1 MHNTDSSSSEIVT
14 RKKCSSCGQE
24 VGHTR
29 SLEAD
34 TRTTLTRCRLVSEPF
49 RVVACCLSLFLFRF
63 CRSSRSS
70 ALALQRP
77 SLLLCYCCPLSSLFF
92 LFTLYYYYF
101 ARITTTTSDHC
112 CWRRKRRS
120 SVVRLSFSPTAA
132 TATATAARLLGPLL
146 CFIIYL
152 FIWFKIE
159 NARWGGNSGNRSR
172 SNCWTSEW
180 MNYCWCWLTDLIDC

>member
-34 TRTTLTRCRLVSEPF
+34 TQTTLTRCRPVSEPF
-49 RVVACCLSLFLFRF
+49 RVACCLFLSLSFSFDFAEAAEVLLLRF
-63 CRSSRSS
+63 NDPRS
-70 ALALQRP
+70 
-77 SLLLCYCCPLSSLFF
+77 LCYCCPLSSLFF
-92 LFTLYYYYF
+92 LLFTLYYYYF
-101 ARITTTTSDHC
+101 ARITTTTTSDHC
-112 CWRRKRRS
+112 CGRRRRRS

-132 TATATAARLLGPLL
+132 ATTARLLGPLL

-152 FIWFKIE
+152 FI
-159 NARWGGNSGNRSR
+159 
-172 SNCWTSEW
+172 
-180 MNYCWCWLTDLIDC
+180 